1 MATLDRLGR
10 YDVTEV
16 LGKGAMG
23 VVYRAFDPNIRR
35 TVALKTIRK
44 ELIDDDDRAATML
57 ARFKNEAQAA
67 GRLAHPG
74 IVSVYEYG
82 EEGDLAYIA
91 MEYVQGNPL
100 REYFNRGTRFEDRDA
115 VSIMAQLLDALA
127 YAHEQGV
134 YHRDVKP
141 ANLIVMTNGR
151 LKVAD
156 FGIARIDSS
165 NLTQIGAIMGTPG
178 YMAPE
183 QYAGSDVDWR
193 ADVFSAGVVFYQLL
207 TGVKPF
213 AGSAE
218 SIAYKVCYETPPTPS
233 EVDPERIQAK
243 YDAVVMR
250 AIAKKPEARFATA
263 QAFRTAL
270 LTAYAAPVSP
280 TVSEETVITEIIPT
294 TIRIEPTSPSGHS
307 GHSGQSGPSG
317 QSGQS
322 GQSAPS
328 RSHGS
333 DSSPTPSRTTQPP
346 PGWDSSVLKA
356 VEGHLA
362 RFVGPVAK
370 VMIKRAGLQTTDLDA
385 LYGILAENL
394 ATDAER
400 KQFLATRA
408 KVSSAPAPKAQPG
421 ARTGTVEASTLLAAR
436 LAGAQ
441 LTPELVAA
449 ATSKLTT
456 RLGPIAK
463 VVVKKAALQATTAQ
477 QFYTL
482 IAESLP
488 TEPERVRFLEELG
501 KS

>member
-1 MATLDRLGR
+1 MATIDKLGK
-10 YDVTEV
+10 YEVTEV

-44 ELIDDDDRAATML
+44 ELIDDDDRAASML

-67 GRLAHPG
+67 GRLSHPG

-115 VSIMAQLLDALA
+115 ISIMAQLLDALA

-307 GHSGQSGPSG
+307 GHSGQSG

-322 GQSAPS
+322 SPS
-328 RSHGS
+328 KPQGS
-333 DSSPTPSRTTQPP
+333 DSSPTPARTTQPP
-346 PGWDSSVLKA
+346 PGWDARILKA

-385 LYGILAENL
+385 LYGMLAENL
-394 ATDAER
+394 ATAEER

-408 KVSSAPAPKAQPG
+408 QISGAPAPKAQPG

-441 LTPELVAA
+441 LTPEMVAA
-449 ATSKLTT
+449 ATSKLTA

-463 VVVKKAALQATTAQ
+463 VVVKKAALQAATAQ

-488 TEPERVRFLEELG
+488 TEPERVKFLEELG

>member
-1 MATLDRLGR
+1 MATLDKLGK
-10 YDVTEV
+10 YDVSEV

-44 ELIDDDDRAATML
+44 ELIDDDDRAASML

-67 GRLAHPG
+67 GRLSHPG

-115 VSIMAQLLDALA
+115 ISIMAQLLDALA

-183 QYAGSDVDWR
+183 QYAGADVDWR

-307 GHSGQSGPSG
+307 RPSK
-317 QSGQS
+317 SL
-322 GQSAPS
+322 
-328 RSHGS
+328 GS
-333 DSSPTPSRTTQPP
+333 DSSPSPARTTQPP
-346 PGWDSSVLKA
+346 PGWDSGVLKA

-370 VMIKRAGLQTTDLDA
+370 VMIKRAGMQTTELDA

-394 ATDAER
+394 ATDGER

-408 KVSSAPAPKAQPG
+408 QVSRVPAPKAQPG

-441 LTPELVAA
+441 LTPEMVATA
-449 ATSKLTT
+449 ADKLTA

-463 VVVKKAALQATTAQ
+463 VVVKKAALRATTAQ

-488 TEPERVRFLEELG
+488 TESERVRFLEELG
-501 KS
+501 KA

>member
-1 MATLDRLGR
+1 MATLDKLGR
-10 YDVTEV
+10 YEVTEV

-23 VVYRAFDPNIRR
+23 VVYKAFDPNIRR

-67 GRLAHPG
+67 GRLSHPG
-74 IVSVYEYG
+74 IVAVYEYG
-82 EEGDLAYIA
+82 EERELAYIA

-233 EVDPERIQAK
+233 QVDPERIQSK
-243 YDAVVMR
+243 YDTVVMR
-250 AIAKKPEARFATA
+250 AMAKKPEARFPTA
-263 QAFRTAL
+263 QSFRTAL

-294 TIRIEPTSPSGHS
+294 TIRIEPTSPSASS
-307 GHSGQSGPSG
+307 G
-317 QSGQS
+317 
-322 GQSAPS
+322 APS
-328 RSHGS
+328 KSHAS
-333 DSSPTPSRTTQPP
+333 DSSPTPAKTTQPP
-346 PGWDSSVLKA
+346 PGWDPAVLKS

-370 VMIKRAGLQTTDLDA
+370 VMVKRAGLQTTELDA

-394 ATDAER
+394 VTDAER
-400 KQFLATRA
+400 KGFLATRA
-408 KVSSAPAPKAQPG
+408 QVSGAPPPKAQPG

-449 ATSKLTT
+449 ATQKLTAHV
-456 RLGPIAK
+456 GPIAK

-482 IAESLP
+482 LADSLP
-488 TEPERVRFLEELG
+488 TESERVRFLEELG

>member
-1 MATLDRLGR
+1 MLAGR
-10 YDVTEV
+10 YRIVAL
-16 LGKGAMG
+16 LGKGGMG
-23 VVYRAFDPNIRR
+23 EVYRAEDLTLGQP
-35 TVALKTIRK
+35 VALKFLPG
-44 ELIDDDDRAATML
+44 EVANDPDRL
-57 ARFKNEAQAA
+57 ARFRQEV
-67 GRLAHPG
+67 RLARQVSHPN
-74 IVSVYEYG
+74 VCRVY
-82 EEGDLAYIA
+82 DIA
-91 MEYVQGNPL
+91 EANGQPFLSMEYVNGEDLASLL
-100 REYFNRGTRFEDRDA
+100 RRIGRLPSAKATELARQVCAGLAAAHDRG
-115 VSIMAQLLDALA
+115 VL
-127 YAHEQGV
+127 
-134 YHRDVKP
+134 HRDLKP
-141 ANLIVMTNGR
+141 ANVMIDERGR
-151 LKVAD
+151 ARIAD
-156 FGIARIDSS
+156 FGLAGLADVEADRDRGVGI
-165 NLTQIGAIMGTPG
+165 IMGTPG

-183 QYAGSDVDWR
+183 QYAGADVDWR

-307 GHSGQSGPSG
+307 GQSGGQSTPPKS
-317 QSGQS
+317 Q
-322 GQSAPS
+322 
-328 RSHGS
+328 GS
-333 DSSPTPSRTTQPP
+333 DSSPTPARTTQPP
-346 PGWDSSVLKA
+346 PGWDAKVLKA

-370 VMIKRAGLQTTDLDA
+370 VMIKRAGLQTTELDA

-408 KVSSAPAPKAQPG
+408 KVSSAPAPKGQPG

-441 LTPELVAA
+441 LTPEMVAA
-449 ATSKLTT
+449 ATNKLTT